1 MYDTILVPTDGSDAA
16 NRATEHAASL
26 ARTFGAELCGLYIVD
41 TRRYGKRTLGTED
54 VLEELED
61 RGREILADL
70 EERADADQVQATTD
84 IVDGRPSSEIVAYAD
99 EIDADLIVLGNR
111 GLGGGTEGT
120 IGSNAERVVRYG
132 DRPVITA

>member
-16 NRATEHAASL
+16 NRATEHAVSL
-26 ARTFGAELCGLYIVD
+26 ADTFGADLYGLYVVD
-41 TRRYGKRTLGTED
+41 TQRYGKQTLGTED
-54 VLEELED
+54 VLEELEE
-61 RGREILADL
+61 RGQEVLAEL
-70 EERADADQVQATTD
+70 EERADADHVQATIE
-84 IVDGRPSSEIVAYAD
+84 IVDGRPSSEIMAYAD

-111 GLGGGTEGT
+111 GLGGIGGT